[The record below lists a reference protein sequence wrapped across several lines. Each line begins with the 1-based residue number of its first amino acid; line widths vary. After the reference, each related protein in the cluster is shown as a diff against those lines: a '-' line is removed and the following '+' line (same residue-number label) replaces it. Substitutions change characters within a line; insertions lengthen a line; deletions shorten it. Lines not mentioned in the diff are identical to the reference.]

1 MAQVCDAQN
10 SQSDSTATLGV
21 ILLTVGL
28 AVFTFQ
34 DVIVRIL
41 SGDYPVHELIFVRG
55 LFAIG
60 LMAGYV
66 YWRYGAAGFRI
77 RKPVFLVLRGLMGV
91 SCFTCYYLALATLSM
106 ADTVTIAFSSPIL
119 FTLFSV
125 VLFKEVIGWRRWLA
139 ILVGFGGVVVVV
151 GPSGQI
157 ADPAVIFAVLGALTY
172 ALMNI
177 LTRLLKD
184 DMTGPG
190 IAFYQMLAFLI
201 LSGVSGVLLG
211 HGGFLDSDGHTSI
224 QFLLRAWVMPELG
237 DLGLIAITS
246 VIAATGFV
254 LLTNAYTVSNN
265 PTVVAPFEYTGVVM
279 GVLAGWAFF
288 SETPSQWT
296 VLGALLIVGSGLF
309 ILYRENHRGRPV
321 RSVRNPTAILP
332 DPPGIDARDA
342 SDAEILIDALTP
354 DAPPP
359 SSLPV
364 ENSCRPT
371 G

>member
-1 MAQVCDAQN
+1 MSQVSEAQD
-10 SQSDSTATLGV
+10 SQSDGTATLGV
-21 ILLTVGL
+21 VLLTAGL

-66 YWRYGAAGFRI
+66 YWRYGRAGFRI
-77 RKPVFLVLRGLMGV
+77 RKPVFLILRGVMGV

-125 VLFKEVIGWRRWLA
+125 ILFKEFIGWRRWLA

-190 IAFYQMLAFLI
+190 IAFYQMLAFLS
-201 LSGVSGVLLG
+201 LSAASGLLLG
-211 HGGFLDSDGHTSI
+211 HGGFLDPTGHSSL
-224 QFLLRAWVMPELG
+224 QFLLRPWVMPELS
-237 DLGLIAITS
+237 DLGLIAVTS
-246 VIAATGFV
+246 VIAASGFI
-254 LLTNAYTVSNN
+254 LLTNAYTVSSN

-288 SETPSQWT
+288 AEAPSGWT
-296 VLGALLIVGSGLF
+296 LLGAMLIVGSGLY

-332 DPPGIDARDA
+332 DPPDVEGREP
-342 SDAEILIDALTP
+342 SDAEILIETLTP
-354 DAPPP
+354 DPAA
-359 SSLPV
+359 PV
-364 ENSCRPT
+364 ENSYHRW
-371 G
+371 GK